1 MMLYL
6 VLYVTELFV
15 FIMLAV
21 TLVLLVYE
29 LLSNDDP

>member
-1 MMLYL
+1 MMLYV